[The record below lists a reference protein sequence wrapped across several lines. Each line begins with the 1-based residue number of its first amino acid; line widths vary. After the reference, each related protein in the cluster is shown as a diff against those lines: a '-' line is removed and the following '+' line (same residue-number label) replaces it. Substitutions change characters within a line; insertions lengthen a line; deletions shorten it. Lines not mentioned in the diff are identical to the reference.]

1 MFNLLSALELEALSD
16 IELLDMILKL
26 SKAISETKS
35 MQDKESAAQKLYRS
49 LEAEHERRKM
59 NVDGTKGASV

>member
-35 MQDKESAAQKLYRS
+35 MQDKESAAQRLYRS
-49 LEAEHERRKM
+49 LEVERERRKM
-59 NVDGTKGASV
+59 NVEGTKEASV

>member
-26 SKAISETKS
+26 SKAISETKR
-35 MQDKESAAQKLYRS
+35 MQDKESAAQRLYHL
-49 LEAEHERRKM
+49 LEAERERRKM
-59 NVDGTKGASV
+59 NADGTKEASA

>member
-35 MQDKESAAQKLYRS
+35 MQDKENAAQKLYRS
-49 LEAEHERRKM
+49 LEVERERRKM
-59 NVDGTKGASV
+59 NADGTKEASA